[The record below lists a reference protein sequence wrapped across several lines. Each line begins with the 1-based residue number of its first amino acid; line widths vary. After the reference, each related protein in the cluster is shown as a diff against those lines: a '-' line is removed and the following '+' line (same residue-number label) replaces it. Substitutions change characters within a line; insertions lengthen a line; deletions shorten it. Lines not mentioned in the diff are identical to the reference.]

1 MGWGQRSLITPK
13 LWFSV
18 CLKKNNLGNT
28 AGSAEEFV
36 PLLYL
41 SETVVCFELRQLKA
55 SEEEEERVLTHNF
68 KAAETSKMSAA
79 CN

>member
-1 MGWGQRSLITPK
+1 M
-13 LWFSV
+13 
-18 CLKKNNLGNT
+18 
-28 AGSAEEFV
+28 

-68 KAAETSKMSAA
+68 KAAEASKMSAA